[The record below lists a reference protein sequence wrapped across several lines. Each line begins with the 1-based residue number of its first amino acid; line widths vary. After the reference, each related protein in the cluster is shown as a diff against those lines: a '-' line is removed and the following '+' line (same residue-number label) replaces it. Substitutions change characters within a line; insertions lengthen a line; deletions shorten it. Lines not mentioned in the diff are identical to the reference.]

1 MHFNFQNRKHTY
13 SETRRFH
20 SFIHHQFPALS
31 ELSSSPF
38 FIYHHQQA
46 LLSYRPTT
54 TRRGRGR
61 RADRQTVMAYA
72 RQVELVDLSN
82 TRSLRPTVA
91 TARVLD
97 TSPRTSASSLAA
109 AAGTG
114 TSPPLSRFAPT
125 TNTSNNNNNNN
136 NKANYSY
143 YTNSNN
149 NNNTASSN
157 RRDGRYAAAVHHGS
171 PSPGSP
177 RRPPAHA
184 PPPPL
189 PAEPSQSSPPQQRHN
204 DGLSPRTGLSIEQRE
219 DMFRQCLSTSCVDVD
234 ELRRIVWAHGMPGTS
249 DTLFSPPTPSSS
261 TPSSPTSATDSL
273 FSTRS
278 KASISSWVRPLTWK
292 LLCGYLPPERS
303 EWASVLAANRAR
315 YWAVVH
321 DATIDPSARPMDG
334 DHPLSESDTSQWREF
349 FRDADV
355 RALIARDAQRT
366 HADLSAVHQ
375 RIRDPLERLLFVYAK
390 NHPNPGYRQGMNE
403 LAAPFLIVFAQE
415 IKGSRS
421 TASST
426 FHQQQ
431 QQQGGFGFGFG
442 GGGGMGREGIDFD
455 YVTTLSDVGM
465 LGIDESDVEAD
476 AYFCFCKIM
485 KEMITC
491 YVQDT
496 PSPPAAASAS
506 SSTSPPIS
514 SVSASAG
521 NHHSMAISPMLPMPK
536 PNSASL
542 SSTQPTTTSTST
554 STSSSASASAPD
566 PVPSS
571 APNAQQ
577 QQGIGRQLRELQA
590 LLRIKDPKL
599 EGRLDS
605 LGIDP
610 RFYGLRWIRLW
621 LSHEFKLPDCLCLW
635 DSFLTAEV
643 RLPWIRYVCVAM
655 LIRVRDDLLNADFT
669 KCMKM
674 LLNYPPCDVARLLRI
689 ADRLRTS
696 NAVIVRTARS

>member
-1 MHFNFQNRKHTY
+1 
-13 SETRRFH
+13 
-20 SFIHHQFPALS
+20 
-31 ELSSSPF
+31 
-38 FIYHHQQA
+38 
-46 LLSYRPTT
+46 
-54 TRRGRGR
+54 
-61 RADRQTVMAYA
+61 MAYA

-82 TRSLRPTVA
+82 TRSLRPTA
-91 TARVLD
+91 PTARVLD
-97 TSPRTSASSLAA
+97 TSPRTSASSLTAAA
-109 AAGTG
+109 AAGTV
-114 TSPPLSRFAPT
+114 TVPPLSRITPT
-125 TNTSNNNNNNN
+125 VNTSNNNNNI
-136 NKANYSY
+136 KTNYNY
-143 YTNSNN
+143 YNNSNY

-157 RRDGRYAAAVHHGS
+157 HRNSRHAASAHHES
-171 PSPGSP
+171 PPQGSP
-177 RRPPAHA
+177 RRRPLHA
-184 PPPPL
+184 PPPPP
-189 PAEPSQSSPPQQRHN
+189 PAEPSQPSLPQQRH
-204 DGLSPRTGLSIEQRE
+204 DDDLSPCTRLSVEQRE

-249 DTLFSPPTPSSS
+249 DTLTSSSSSSSPSS
-261 TPSSPTSATDSL
+261 TPSSPTSATDGL

-278 KASISSWVRPLTWK
+278 KASTSSWVRPLTWK

-303 EWASVLAANRAR
+303 EWASVLASNRAR
-315 YWAVVH
+315 YWAAVH

-366 HADLSAVHQ
+366 HADLPAVHQ

-403 LAAPFLIVFAQE
+403 LAAPFLIVFAQD
-415 IKGSRS
+415 IKGNRS

-426 FHQQQ
+426 LNRQQ
-431 QQQGGFGFGFG
+431 QQQGGFGFGGAGGG
-442 GGGGMGREGIDFD
+442 GGGGMRTEGIDFD

-465 LGIDESDVEAD
+465 SGVDESDVEAD

-491 YVQDT
+491 YVKDT
-496 PSPPAAASAS
+496 PSPSAAAAASAS
-506 SSTSPPIS
+506 SLTSSPMS
-514 SVSASAG
+514 SVSAG
-521 NHHSMAISPMLPMPK
+521 NHHSMAISPMLPIPK
-536 PNSASL
+536 SNAVSL
-542 SSTQPTTTSTST
+542 SSRQPTTSTST
-554 STSSSASASAPD
+554 SASSTVSAPA
-566 PVPSS
+566 PAPAQS
-571 APNAQQ
+571 PNAQQ

-655 LIRVRDDLLNADFT
+655 LIRVRNDLLNADFT

-674 LLNYPPCDVARLLRI
+674 LLNYPSCDVAQLLRI